1 MLQKIK
7 DTVDE
12 LLSDPPRGRGKVA
25 EAVIMGLV
33 VVVCGLLVGRAY
45 ATSRTV
51 VKVLCTAETI
61 ITSIF
66 LVEYLL
72 RLWVAKKKLRHLVNP
87 YSVIDLIA
95 ILPLLLPGTYFFQV
109 IRIFRVLRILRLVRY
124 LRDPHFFFGTITR
137 KTLVVARIIF
147 TVSAIVFVASGL
159 IYYAEHKAN
168 AQVFTHFGD
177 AIYFSIVTMATVG
190 YGDITPITMYGRWI
204 TVLIIFSGIIL
215 LPWQIK
221 DLIEQIVLSYT
232 KVQVRCTNCA
242 LEPHDPDARYC
253 RRCAT
258 ELPVSSRSTP
268 GGRTDAGPV
277 TDKA

>member
-7 DTVDE
+7 GIVEE
-12 LLSDPPRGRGKVA
+12 LLSDPPRGRGRVA

-33 VVVCGLLVGRAY
+33 VAVCALLVARAY

-51 VKVLCTAETI
+51 IKILCTAETV

-72 RLWVAKKKLRHLVNP
+72 RLWIAKKKLRHLVDP

-147 TVSAIVFVASGL
+147 TVSAIIFVASGL
-159 IYYAEHKAN
+159 IYYAEHRAN
-168 AQVFTHFGD
+168 PQVFTHFGD

-190 YGDITPITMYGRWI
+190 YGDITPITTYGRWM

-232 KVQVRCTNCA
+232 KVQIRCPNCS

-253 RRCAT
+253 RRCAA
-258 ELPVSSRSTP
+258 ELPVSSRSP
-268 GGRTDAGPV
+268 AGGRTDAGPV